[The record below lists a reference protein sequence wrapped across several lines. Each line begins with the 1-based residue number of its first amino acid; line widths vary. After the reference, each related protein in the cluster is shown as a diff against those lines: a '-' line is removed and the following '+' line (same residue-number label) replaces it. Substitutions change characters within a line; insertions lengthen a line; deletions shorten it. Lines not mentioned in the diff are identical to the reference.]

1 MDATD
6 DNEPT
11 RRTIANSI
19 DSDDENFVPPPPPVD
34 AAEDTE
40 DELDNDSDDDDVRP
54 PPPPG
59 AADSDDDDA
68 VDTED
73 DDADDTED
81 DDAAA
86 DSDDDD
92 SARIGFAGKVTSQSN
107 AGLQNKQVNIV
118 GYDSEPDDDTDDDEN
133 YLQKFDESL
142 HTQVI
147 ADYHPEMKSH
157 NYDEITNMT
166 KVTRNE
172 SGAIIDPLHKSVPFI
187 TRYEKAKL
195 IGERAAQL
203 GAGAKPL
210 VEVDENII
218 DDYVIA
224 SKEFNEK
231 KIPFI
236 IKRPMPNGGCEY
248 WRMEDLEI
256 LM

>member
-6 DNEPT
+6 DTEPT
-11 RRTIANSI
+11 RPTVANSM
-19 DSDDENFVPPPPPVD
+19 DSDDENFVPPPPVD

-40 DELDNDSDDDDVRP
+40 DENDDDSDDDVRP

-73 DDADDTED
+73 DNAD
-81 DDAAA
+81 
-86 DSDDDD
+86 DSDDEDAAPDSDD
-92 SARIGFAGKVTSQSN
+92 EDGVPMGIATQSTV
-107 AGLQNKQVNIV
+107 GLQNKQLNIV
-118 GYDSEPDDDTDDDEN
+118 DYDSEPEDDTDDDEN

-157 NYDEITNMT
+157 NYDEITNMA

-256 LM
+256 LI

>member
-1 MDATD
+1 MVMV
-6 DNEPT
+6 
-11 RRTIANSI
+11 
-19 DSDDENFVPPPPPVD
+19 VPPKV
-34 AAEDTE
+34 AKAFGAQLWLTALAIGYTAEPYWTSE
-40 DELDNDSDDDDVRP
+40 MVCVGVGGEIGCVVKEVNQFTSI
-54 PPPPG
+54 
-59 AADSDDDDA
+59 SDDDDA

-81 DDAAA
+81 EDAAA

-92 SARIGFAGKVTSQSN
+92 SARIGFAGKVASQSN

-157 NYDEITNMT
+157 NYDEITNLS

-195 IGERAAQL
+195 IGERATQL

-210 VEVDENII
+210 VEVDDNII

-224 SKEFNEK
+224 LKEFNEK

>member
-1 MDATD
+1 MDPTNNA
-6 DNEPT
+6 EP
-11 RRTIANSI
+11 IVANSM
-19 DSDDENFVPPPPPVD
+19 DSDDENYVPPPPAD
-34 AAEDTE
+34 ADEDTE
-40 DELDNDSDDDDVRP
+40 DENDDDSDDENVRP

-68 VDTED
+68 IDTED
-73 DDADDTED
+73 DDADDSED
-81 DDAAA
+81 EYADV
-86 DSDDDD
+86 DSDDED
-92 SARIGFAGKVTSQSN
+92 AGFASKVAPQTT
-107 AGLQNKQVNIV
+107 AGLQNKQVSIAD
-118 GYDSEPDDDTDDDEN
+118 YDSEHEDDTDDDEN

-142 HTQVI
+142 HTQII

-157 NYDEITNMT
+157 NYDEILNMS

-203 GAGAKPL
+203 GAGATPL

-256 LM
+256 LI

>member
-1 MDATD
+1 MDATN

-11 RRTIANSI
+11 RPTIADSI

-68 VDTED
+68 IDSD
-73 DDADDTED
+73 DDSDDTED
-81 DDAAA
+81 EDAGAT
-86 DSDDDD
+86 DDDD
-92 SARIGFAGKVTSQSN
+92 EDVGFAGKVAPQTN

-118 GYDSEPDDDTDDDEN
+118 DYDSEPDDDTDDDEN

>member
-6 DNEPT
+6 DTEPT
-11 RRTIANSI
+11 RPTVAHSM
-19 DSDDENFVPPPPPVD
+19 DSDDENFVPPPPVD
-34 AAEDTE
+34 ADEDTE
-40 DELDNDSDDDDVRP
+40 DELDDSDDDDVRP

-81 DDAAA
+81 EDAVA
-86 DSDDDD
+86 DSDDED
-92 SARIGFAGKVTSQSN
+92 AGFAGKAVSQT
-107 AGLQNKQVNIV
+107 AAALQNKQQNIV
-118 GYDSEPDDDTDDDEN
+118 DYDSDHDEDTDDDEN

-203 GAGAKPL
+203 GAGATPL
-210 VEVDENII
+210 VEVDENVI

>member
-6 DNEPT
+6 DTEPT
-11 RRTIANSI
+11 RPTVANSM
-19 DSDDENFVPPPPPVD
+19 DSDDDNFVPPPPVD

-40 DELDNDSDDDDVRP
+40 DEIDDDSDDDVRP

-59 AADSDDDDA
+59 AADTDDDDA

-73 DDADDTED
+73 DDADETED
-81 DDAAA
+81 EDAAA

-92 SARIGFAGKVTSQSN
+92 VGFAGKVATQTT
-107 AGLQNKQVNIV
+107 AGLQNKQVSVID
-118 GYDSEPDDDTDDDEN
+118 YDSEPDDDTDDDEN

-203 GAGAKPL
+203 GAGATPL
-210 VEVDENII
+210 VDVDENII

>member
-1 MDATD
+1 MDATN

-11 RRTIANSI
+11 RPTIADSI

-68 VDTED
+68 IDSD

-81 DDAAA
+81 EDAGAT
-86 DSDDDD
+86 DDDED
-92 SARIGFAGKVTSQSN
+92 VGFAGKVAPQTN

-118 GYDSEPDDDTDDDEN
+118 DYDSEPDDDTDDDEN

>member
-1 MDATD
+1 
-6 DNEPT
+6 
-11 RRTIANSI
+11 
-19 DSDDENFVPPPPPVD
+19 
-34 AAEDTE
+34 
-40 DELDNDSDDDDVRP
+40 
-54 PPPPG
+54 
-59 AADSDDDDA
+59 
-68 VDTED
+68 
-73 DDADDTED
+73 
-81 DDAAA
+81 
-86 DSDDDD
+86 
-92 SARIGFAGKVTSQSN
+92 
-107 AGLQNKQVNIV
+107 
-118 GYDSEPDDDTDDDEN
+118 
-133 YLQKFDESL
+133 
-142 HTQVI
+142 
-147 ADYHPEMKSH
+147 
-157 NYDEITNMT
+157 MT

-203 GAGAKPL
+203 GAGATPL
-210 VEVDENII
+210 VDVDENII

>member
-1 MDATD
+1 MDATN

-11 RRTIANSI
+11 RPTIADSI

-59 AADSDDDDA
+59 AANSDDDDA
-68 VDTED
+68 IDSD

-81 DDAAA
+81 EDAGAT
-86 DSDDDD
+86 DDDD
-92 SARIGFAGKVTSQSN
+92 EDVGFAGKVAPQTN

-118 GYDSEPDDDTDDDEN
+118 DYDSEPDDDTDDDEN

>member
-1 MDATD
+1 MDATN

-11 RRTIANSI
+11 RPTIADSI

-40 DELDNDSDDDDVRP
+40 DGLDNDSDDDDVRP

-68 VDTED
+68 IDSD

-81 DDAAA
+81 EDAGAT
-86 DSDDDD
+86 DDDD
-92 SARIGFAGKVTSQSN
+92 EDVGFAGKVAPQTN

-118 GYDSEPDDDTDDDEN
+118 DYDSEPDDDTDDDEN

>member
-1 MDATD
+1 MDATN

-11 RRTIANSI
+11 RPTIADSI

-68 VDTED
+68 I
-73 DDADDTED
+73 
-81 DDAAA
+81 
-86 DSDDDD
+86 DSDDDAED
-92 SARIGFAGKVTSQSN
+92 TEDEDAGATDDDEDVGFAGKVAPQTN

-118 GYDSEPDDDTDDDEN
+118 DYDSDPDEDTDDDEN

>member
-1 MDATD
+1 MDATN

-11 RRTIANSI
+11 RPTIADSI

-68 VDTED
+68 IDSD

-81 DDAAA
+81 EDAGAT
-86 DSDDDD
+86 DDDD
-92 SARIGFAGKVTSQSN
+92 EDVGFAGKVAPQTN

-118 GYDSEPDDDTDDDEN
+118 DYDSEPDDDTDDDEN

>member
-6 DNEPT
+6 DTEPT
-11 RRTIANSI
+11 RPIVANSM
-19 DSDDENFVPPPPPVD
+19 DSDDENFVPPPPVD

-40 DELDNDSDDDDVRP
+40 DENDDDSDDENIRP

-81 DDAAA
+81 EDAAP
-86 DSDDDD
+86 DSDDED
-92 SARIGFAGKVTSQSN
+92 AVPVGIATQATAGI
-107 AGLQNKQVNIV
+107 QNKQINIV
-118 GYDSEPDDDTDDDEN
+118 DYDSEPEDDTDDDEN

-157 NYDEITNMT
+157 NYDEITNMA

-203 GAGAKPL
+203 GAGATPL

>member
-1 MDATD
+1 MDATN

-11 RRTIANSI
+11 RPTIADSI

-68 VDTED
+68 IDSD

-81 DDAAA
+81 EDAGAT
-86 DSDDDD
+86 DDDED
-92 SARIGFAGKVTSQSN
+92 VGFAGKVAPQSN

-118 GYDSEPDDDTDDDEN
+118 DYDSEPDDDTDDDEN

>member
-6 DNEPT
+6 DTEATRPT
-11 RRTIANSI
+11 VANSM

-40 DELDNDSDDDDVRP
+40 DENDDDSDDENIRP

-81 DDAAA
+81 EDAAP
-86 DSDDDD
+86 DSDDED
-92 SARIGFAGKVTSQSN
+92 AVPVGIATQATAGI
-107 AGLQNKQVNIV
+107 QNKQINIV
-118 GYDSEPDDDTDDDEN
+118 DYDSEPEDDTDDDEN

-157 NYDEITNMT
+157 NYDEITNMA

-203 GAGAKPL
+203 GAGATPL

>member
-59 AADSDDDDA
+59 AADSDDDDD

-81 DDAAA
+81 EDAAA
-86 DSDDDD
+86 DSDDD
-92 SARIGFAGKVTSQSN
+92 SQRIGFAGKVVSQSN
-107 AGLQNKQVNIV
+107 EGLQNKQVNIV
-118 GYDSEPDDDTDDDEN
+118 DYDSEHDDDTDDDEN

-157 NYDEITNMT
+157 NYDEITNLS

-195 IGERAAQL
+195 IGERATQL

-210 VEVDENII
+210 VEVDDNII

-224 SKEFNEK
+224 LKEFNEK

>member
-1 MDATD
+1 MDPTNNA
-6 DNEPT
+6 EP
-11 RRTIANSI
+11 IVANSM
-19 DSDDENFVPPPPPVD
+19 DSDDENFVPPPPPV
-34 AAEDTE
+34 EDTE
-40 DELDNDSDDDDVRP
+40 DENDDDSDDDGVRP

-81 DDAAA
+81 DDVAV
-86 DSDDDD
+86 DSDDEDG
-92 SARIGFAGKVTSQSN
+92 APVGLAGKVAPQTT
-107 AGLQNKQVNIV
+107 AGLQNKEV
-118 GYDSEPDDDTDDDEN
+118 GIADYDSEPDEDTDDDEN

-142 HTQVI
+142 HTQII

-157 NYDEITNMT
+157 NYDEILNMS

-203 GAGAKPL
+203 GAGAMPM
-210 VEVDENII
+210 VEVEENII

>member
-6 DNEPT
+6 DTEPT
-11 RRTIANSI
+11 RPTVANSM
-19 DSDDENFVPPPPPVD
+19 DSDDENFVPPPPVD
-34 AAEDTE
+34 ADEDTE
-40 DELDNDSDDDDVRP
+40 DENDDDSDDDGVRP

-59 AADSDDDDA
+59 TAGSDDDA

-81 DDAAA
+81 EDVADDTEDEDAPV
-86 DSDDDD
+86 
-92 SARIGFAGKVTSQSN
+92 GVAGKVAPQT
-107 AGLQNKQVNIV
+107 AAALQNKQPNIV
-118 GYDSEPDDDTDDDEN
+118 DYDSDPDEDTDDDEN

-203 GAGAKPL
+203 SAGATPL

>member
-1 MDATD
+1 MDATN

-11 RRTIANSI
+11 RPTIADSI

-68 VDTED
+68 I
-73 DDADDTED
+73 
-81 DDAAA
+81 
-86 DSDDDD
+86 DSDDDAED
-92 SARIGFAGKVTSQSN
+92 TEDEDAGATDDDEDVGFAGKVAPQTN

-118 GYDSEPDDDTDDDEN
+118 DYDSEPDDDTDDDEN

>member
-6 DNEPT
+6 DTEPT
-11 RRTIANSI
+11 RPTVANSM
-19 DSDDENFVPPPPPVD
+19 DSDDENFVPPPPVD

-40 DELDNDSDDDDVRP
+40 DENDDDSDDDVRP

-73 DDADDTED
+73 DNAD
-81 DDAAA
+81 
-86 DSDDDD
+86 DSDDEDAAPDSDD
-92 SARIGFAGKVTSQSN
+92 EDGVPMGIATQSTV
-107 AGLQNKQVNIV
+107 GLQNKQINIV
-118 GYDSEPDDDTDDDEN
+118 DYDSEPEDDTDDDEN

-157 NYDEITNMT
+157 NYDEITNMA

-256 LM
+256 LI

>member
-1 MDATD
+1 MNAT
-6 DNEPT
+6 NNAEP
-11 RRTIANSI
+11 IVANSM
-19 DSDDENFVPPPPPVD
+19 DSDDDNFVPPPPPVD
-34 AAEDTE
+34 ADEGTE
-40 DELDNDSDDDDVRP
+40 DENDDDSDDDGVRP

-59 AADSDDDDA
+59 AADSDDDA
-68 VDTED
+68 VDTE
-73 DDADDTED
+73 

-86 DSDDDD
+86 DSDDED
-92 SARIGFAGKVTSQSN
+92 AAPIGVAGKVAPQT
-107 AGLQNKQVNIV
+107 AAALQNKQPNIV
-118 GYDSEPDDDTDDDEN
+118 DYDSDPDEDTDDDEN

-157 NYDEITNMT
+157 NYDEITNMA

-203 GAGAKPL
+203 SAGATPL

>member
-6 DNEPT
+6 DTEPT
-11 RRTIANSI
+11 RPTVANSM
-19 DSDDENFVPPPPPVD
+19 DSDDENFVPPPPVD
-34 AAEDTE
+34 ADEDTE
-40 DELDNDSDDDDVRP
+40 DENDDDSDDDGVRP

-59 AADSDDDDA
+59 AAGSDDDDA

-81 DDAAA
+81 EDVADDTEDEDAPV
-86 DSDDDD
+86 
-92 SARIGFAGKVTSQSN
+92 GVAGKVAPQT
-107 AGLQNKQVNIV
+107 AAALQNKQVSIV
-118 GYDSEPDDDTDDDEN
+118 DYDSDPDEDTDDDEN

-203 GAGAKPL
+203 SAGATPL

>member
-6 DNEPT
+6 DTEPT
-11 RRTIANSI
+11 RPTVANSM

-40 DELDNDSDDDDVRP
+40 DDIDNDSDDDDVRP

-68 VDTED
+68 IDSD

-81 DDAAA
+81 EDAVATDDE
-86 DSDDDD
+86 DV
-92 SARIGFAGKVTSQSN
+92 GFAGKVAPQSN

-118 GYDSEPDDDTDDDEN
+118 DYDSEPDDDTDDDEN

-142 HTQVI
+142 HTQII

-203 GAGAKPL
+203 GAGATPL
-210 VEVDENII
+210 VEVDENVI

>member
-1 MDATD
+1 MDATN

-11 RRTIANSI
+11 RPTIADSI

-68 VDTED
+68 IDSD
-73 DDADDTED
+73 DDSDDTED
-81 DDAAA
+81 EDAGAT
-86 DSDDDD
+86 DDDD
-92 SARIGFAGKVTSQSN
+92 EDVGFAGKVAPQTN

-118 GYDSEPDDDTDDDEN
+118 DYDSEPDDDTDDDEN

-210 VEVDENII
+210 VEVDDNII

-224 SKEFNEK
+224 LKEFNEK

>member
-1 MDATD
+1 MDATND
-6 DNEPT
+6 TEPT
-11 RRTIANSI
+11 RPTVANSM
-19 DSDDENFVPPPPPVD
+19 DSDDENFVPPPPVD
-34 AAEDTE
+34 ADEDTE
-40 DELDNDSDDDDVRP
+40 DENDDDSDDDGVRP

-59 AADSDDDDA
+59 TAGSDDDA

-81 DDAAA
+81 EDVAA
-86 DSDDDD
+86 DSDDED
-92 SARIGFAGKVTSQSN
+92 APVGVAGKVAPQT
-107 AGLQNKQVNIV
+107 AAALQNKQPNIV
-118 GYDSEPDDDTDDDEN
+118 DYDSDPDEDTDDDEN

-203 GAGAKPL
+203 SAGATPL